1 MRAATCADAPAV
13 RTMFAR
19 AYVDDPLLRWIF
31 PDDATR
37 LEATAAWLGVY
48 VERYL
53 RPGGDAAG
61 RARATEAGG
70 AVTGTALWRWPTDVF
85 AGGDLPTTVGLLTA
99 LVGPTHA
106 AAVGAAMAA
115 EAALRPAGPHAIL
128 HFLAVDAAHRGQGNA
143 RHLVE
148 DGVSRAHAD
157 GLPVLLE
164 TTNPVNVP
172 IYERLRFAVH
182 AEVVLGDDGP
192 RLWVMTR

>member
-1 MRAATCADAPAV
+1 MRVATSADGPAV
-13 RTMFAR
+13 RTLFAR

-53 RPGGDAAG
+53 RTGGAASE
-61 RARATEAGG
+61 RARVTEAGG
-70 AVTGTALWRWPTDVF
+70 GLTGAALWRWPDDAF
-85 AGGDLPTTVGLLTA
+85 PGGELPTTVGLLTA
-99 LVGPTHA
+99 LVGPAHA

-115 EAALRPAGPHAIL
+115 ESGARPTGPHAIL
-128 HFLAVDAAHRGQGNA
+128 HFLAVDAAHRGWGNA
-143 RHLVE
+143 RRLVD
-148 DGVSRAHAD
+148 DGVARAQAD

-172 IYERLRFAVH
+172 IYERLGFAVH
-182 AEVVLGDDGP
+182 AEVTLGDDGP